1 MQILASDGVWEFVSS
16 EVCVM
21 TILHTALTTRTHHTL
36 YHVICIQE
44 AVSIVGMFLEEG
56 ATTACQ
62 ELIAAAMMRWEDAEG
77 DYRDDVRYTYMYIY
91 IEGCVQCMAYIAY
104 KPTNSCYMYSYTYL
118 FGIRE
123 CFPHLLVYA

>member
-21 TILHTALTTRTHHTL
+21 TILYTALTTHTHHAPRHI
-36 YHVICIQE
+36 YHINIQE

-56 ATTACQ
+56 ATAACQ

-77 DYRDDVRYTYMYIY
+77 DYRDDVRYTYMYI
-91 IEGCVQCMAYIAY
+91 
-104 KPTNSCYMYSYTYL
+104 
-118 FGIRE
+118 
-123 CFPHLLVYA
+123 